1 MSLDERIKQIAR
13 QVAAE
18 HTTTPTDGEL
28 AVAVAALGSKLDD
41 LHKELHQVATRVT
54 ALEQQPEPTA
64 GSTGQASPAA
74 RRPRKAADE

>member
-18 HTTTPTDGEL
+18 DGEL

-74 RRPRKAADE
+74 RRPRKATGE